1 MLDDFKG
8 KVVLVT
14 GAGSGIGR
22 EAARVFASRGAF
34 VFGADLNET
43 GLAETKKVISGSGG
57 RIEVMRVNV
66 SEVSE
71 VAAFLAFIDKTAGR
85 LDVAFNNAGITG
97 GTHRIEDY
105 PTDDFDRVLRVNLRS
120 VFLGMKYEL
129 PLMKRTGGGAIVNTA
144 SVAALTGPGGMSA
157 YAASKHGVHG
167 LTRVAA
173 MENAAHNIRV
183 NTLAPGFTETPMVVA
198 NSAQN
203 PAFAAN
209 AKTAIPAKRGGDPR
223 ELAAAAV
230 WLASGEASYVGS
242 LIGELL
248 DIERDFHTLTDVAR
262 LGAGVGGVGDQRG
275 LVQAFAHRLRIFLI
289 ASSLAAASMGAS
301 ST

>member
-1 MLDDFKG
+1 MLDDFNG

-22 EAARVFASRGAF
+22 EAARAFASRGAL
-34 VFGADLNET
+34 VYGADLNERSLGET
-43 GLAETKKVISGSGG
+43 RDLVVKASGKAEIS
-57 RIEVMRVNV
+57 RVDV
-66 SEVSE
+66 SVEE
-71 VAAFLAFIDKTAGR
+71 DIAAFLARIDEEAGR
-85 LDVAFNNAGITG
+85 LDAAFNNAGITG

-105 PTDDFDRVLRVNLRS
+105 PTDDFDRVLRINLRS

-129 PLMKRTGGGAIVNTA
+129 PLMKRSSGGTICNTA

-173 MENAAHNIRV
+173 MENAAHNSRI
-183 NTLAPGFTETPMVVA
+183 NALAPGWTETPMVIA

-203 PAFAAN
+203 PAFAAL
-209 AKTAIPAKRGGDPR
+209 AKAAIPAKRGGQPS

-230 WLASGEASYVGS
+230 WLCSSEASYVFGQM
-242 LIGELL
+242 LVVDGGMTIGGFEL
-248 DIERDFHTLTDVAR
+248 
-262 LGAGVGGVGDQRG
+262 
-275 LVQAFAHRLRIFLI
+275 
-289 ASSLAAASMGAS
+289 
-301 ST
+301 

>member
-1 MLDDFKG
+1 MPEDFKG

-22 EAARVFASRGAF
+22 EAARVFASRGAL
-34 VFGADLNET
+34 VYGADLNDK
-43 GLAETKKVISGSGG
+43 GLAETKDLIVQAGD
-57 RIEVMRVNV
+57 RAEVARVDV
-66 SEVSE
+66 SDEAA
-71 VAAFLAFIDKTAGR
+71 VAAFLARIDKEAGR
-85 LDVAFNNAGITG
+85 LDAAFNNAGITG

-105 PTDDFDRVLRVNLRS
+105 PTDDFDKVIRVNLRS
-120 VFLGMKYEL
+120 IFLGMKYEL
-129 PLMKRTGGGAIVNTA
+129 PLMKRSGGGAIVNTA

-173 MENAAHNIRV
+173 MENSAHRIRV

-209 AKTAIPAKRGGDPR
+209 AETAIPIKRGAQPG

-230 WLASGEASYVGS
+230 WLASSEASYVVGHM
-242 LIGELL
+242 LVVDGGMTIGGFEL
-248 DIERDFHTLTDVAR
+248 
-262 LGAGVGGVGDQRG
+262 
-275 LVQAFAHRLRIFLI
+275 
-289 ASSLAAASMGAS
+289 
-301 ST
+301 